1 MGFLQ
6 DKVAIVLGVSSE
18 RGMGEATARKLIAEG
33 AKVIVAARREKEL
46 NEKATGLG
54 AIAQVCDITDP
65 EQVAALAARAI
76 DEYGKLDCAINCA
89 GVSGTG
95 NIADT
100 DPAVMKQ
107 MSDVHFCGTFNF
119 FRYMAA
125 AMENGGAMVTLS
137 TVTAY
142 RYVAGA
148 AAYMATKAA
157 ADNLMRTAAMEF
169 GSKNIRVN
177 TVVPGFT
184 DDTPMAREYQKIKG
198 LNELFLKEI
207 PLGRLNTAEDVA
219 HVAAWL
225 CHDDSYITGQV
236 IHANGGNHLTRLP
249 TMAEMSALFEK
260 G

>member
-18 RGMGEATARKLIAEG
+18 RGMGEAIARKLISEG
-33 AKVIVAARREKEL
+33 AKVIVAARRQKEL
-46 NEKATGLG
+46 EEKAESLG
-54 AIAQVCDITDP
+54 AIAQVCDITD
-65 EQVAALAARAI
+65 EAQVAALAGVAL
-76 DEYGKLDCAINCA
+76 DKFGKLDCAINCA

-95 NIADT
+95 NIANT
-100 DPAVMKQ
+100 KPEVLRQ
-107 MSDVHFCGTFNF
+107 MVDVHFCGTFHF
-119 FRYMAA
+119 FKHMAA

-142 RYVAGA
+142 RYVANA
-148 AAYMATKAA
+148 AAYMGSKAG

-169 GSKNIRVN
+169 GPKNIRVN

-184 DDTPMAREYQKIKG
+184 DDTPMTRAFQKTKG

-249 TMAEMSALFEK
+249 TMAEMSALF
-260 G
+260 